1 MSHSLLLWMFLSVFG
16 YIGTDSTCIRTS
28 LDLCMALCLSVSVS
42 EYIIGNCQY
51 VSKRVQLTHRVI
63 ALSIFFD
70 FFSRVYVRLDFY
82 YFISLSL
89 FLSLSLNVYL
99 YYDSSVVCAC
109 TSLHPVSYSLSLWIS
124 VLLFGN
130 IVTHCTCICT
140 SLDPYLSLF
149 SL

>member
-1 MSHSLLLWMFLSVFG
+1 MFLSVFG

-28 LDLCMALCLSVSVS
+28 LDLCMSLCLSVSVS

-63 ALSIFFD
+63 ALSIKKKLKNPCI
-70 FFSRVYVRLDFY
+70 RKTLDFY

-109 TSLHPVSYSLSLWIS
+109 TSLHPVSYSLSL
-124 VLLFGN
+124 
-130 IVTHCTCICT
+130 
-140 SLDPYLSLF
+140 
-149 SL
+149 